1 MQMIKVASSQIDAV
15 GYDAGQRVLGVQFHR
30 SGRYDYTGVPQD
42 VYDGMLAAESVGKYF
57 GANVKGKFDFSK
69 HEQEKES

>member
-15 GYDAGQRVLGVQFHR
+15 GYDAGQRVLGVKFHR

-57 GANVKGKFDFSK
+57 GANVKGKFDFAK